1 MTLNRILNVI
11 IKYKFVFLCIFCLYL
26 LFFIKGLFFS
36 VDQKPVKSDVIIVLS
51 GDLGRLEKAYDLYN
65 SGYANHIIL
74 SNSNSKLF
82 KDEIEALKIPNNVQ
96 FIDEPNAT
104 STYTNAEY
112 TLALMEKHHFTS
124 AIVVSSNYHMDRV
137 KLAYERALGD
147 KELKLVYVASEGSS
161 IDSAH
166 YVKRRMILEIEEPI
180 KYLGYLLCLYKWIDL

>member
-1 MTLNRILNVI
+1 MNRIFNVI
-11 IKYKFVFLCIFCLYL
+11 MKYKFIFLCIFFLYL
-26 LFFIKGLFFS
+26 LFFIKGLFLS

-51 GDLGRLEKAYDLYN
+51 GDLGRLEKAYDLYK

-82 KDEIEALKIPNNVQ
+82 KDEIEALKIPHNVQ
-96 FIDEPNAT
+96 FIDEPKAT

-112 TLALMEKHHFTS
+112 TLAIMEKHHFTS

-161 IDSAH
+161 IDSSH
-166 YVKRRMILEIEEPI
+166 ILKRRMVLELEEPV
-180 KYLGYLLCLYKWIDL
+180 KYVGYLLGLYKWIDL